1 MYLLVLISNGIFF
14 KTFLLTLECGRGLS
28 DIVFLLDSSG
38 SETKMNFQKMLTF
51 VQDFTRQFDIGP
63 NNAQIGVATF
73 SSDVHERIKLNQ
85 YRRVIQE
92 KSNLILCTH
101 LLCVD
106 LFCNYTQSTV
116 GIYYSIH
123 YSHLPFSDKTALLA
137 AISGIPY
144 DAGATY
150 TDEGLQY
157 ARTYAFLPSHG
168 GRANASRIVIVMTD
182 GQSMKYCCYTDYPI
196 SPSLCNVQL
205 YIMKSIRTLI
215 RVETFVHTLSSS

>member
-1 MYLLVLISNGIFF
+1 MYINDFSKGSWLQFPVHFQMEIWLP
-14 KTFLLTLECGRGLS
+14 FLLALECGSGLS

-38 SETKMNFQKMLTF
+38 SETRLNFQKMLTF

-73 SSDVHERIKLNQ
+73 SSDVHERIKLNK
-85 YRRVIQE
+85 YRRVN
-92 KSNLILCTH
+92 NLMSSYIFIYLVLTYSVTIH
-101 LLCVD
+101 TLPSVD
-106 LFCNYTQSTV
+106 
-116 GIYYSIH
+116 YSIH
-123 YSHLPFSDKTALLA
+123 FSPLSFSDKTALLA

-168 GRANASRIVIVMTD
+168 GRANASRIVVVMTD
-182 GQSMKYCCYTDYPI
+182 GQSMKYCYTDYPI
-196 SPSLCNVQL
+196 SPSLCDVQQ
-205 YIMKSIRTLI
+205 YIMKII
-215 RVETFVHTLSSS
+215 VP